1 MEPVYARQ
9 RGRSLFASDGLLKDD
24 RRLPLLALRIRALQ
38 KGIRMNEQYQLF
50 KSDTCGFCYRV
61 RAYVEQLGMDLPL
74 RDINSDADAFRE
86 LLQGGGRSMV
96 PCLRI
101 ERNGEQ
107 GTEVEWMYESLDIM
121 RYLGGRQANL

>member
-1 MEPVYARQ
+1 MSER
-9 RGRSLFASDGLLKDD
+9 
-24 RRLPLLALRIRALQ
+24 
-38 KGIRMNEQYQLF
+38 YQLF

-61 RAYVEQLGMDLPL
+61 RAYVGQLGMDLPL

-101 ERNGEQ
+101 ERTGDQ
-107 GTEVEWMYESLDIM
+107 GIEVEWMYESLDIM
-121 RYLGGRQANL
+121 RYLGDRQVNQ